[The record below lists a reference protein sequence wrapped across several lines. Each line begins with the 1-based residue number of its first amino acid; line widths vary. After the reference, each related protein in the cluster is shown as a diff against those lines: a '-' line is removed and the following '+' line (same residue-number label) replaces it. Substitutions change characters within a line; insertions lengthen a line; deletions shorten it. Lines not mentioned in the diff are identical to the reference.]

1 VILKF
6 RAVHSVTP
14 KRAGSADVLD
24 FSRWREN
31 LGKSRA
37 GMEPRAFQLETAEG
51 PTSAISA
58 ATLAPIASTTA
69 STDVKT
75 IPPAVSPAVNKV
87 NSHAA
92 ELDAGR
98 QSGDNRHMSMAS
110 ESIAKRLQMTR
121 DALELIDADICRGIG
136 VKPNRWS
143 QYVTGARR
151 ITVEVADLLCDRYS
165 LTLDWIYR
173 GNPAGLPSSLAKRLD
188 TNQAA

>member
-1 VILKF
+1 
-6 RAVHSVTP
+6 
-14 KRAGSADVLD
+14 
-24 FSRWREN
+24 
-31 LGKSRA
+31 
-37 GMEPRAFQLETAEG
+37 MEPRAFQLETAEG
-51 PTSAISA
+51 PTPAISA
-58 ATLAPIASTTA
+58 ATSAPMASMTD
-69 STDVKT
+69 STDVR
-75 IPPAVSPAVNKV
+75 IMPPSISPDVNK
-87 NSHAA
+87 STLHAP
-92 ELDAGR
+92 EIDAGR
-98 QSGDNRHMSMAS
+98 QDGYNRHMSMAS